1 MRCEQRFRSAWRVR
15 AAVAGATLATVLA
28 AASGVRAQPAMPARD
43 AAAKVD
49 FAAGA
54 ASARDL
60 IGALVAVDTTNPPGN
75 EARAVALG
83 KARLDAAGIPY
94 EVTEFAPG
102 RENLVARLA
111 GDGSA
116 KPLLLIAHIDV
127 VGTDGQDWS
136 TDPKKM
142 TEIGGYLVG
151 RGVADDFGM
160 AALALE
166 TLILL
171 KQQNV
176 PLARD
181 VILAWTGDEESG
193 GAGVRWI
200 LQNRPE
206 LIAAEIALNEGGGLS
221 LDEQGRPKLIQLQTA
236 EKQYQDF
243 TITAHGTTGHSS
255 VPRPDNAIYE
265 LAAGLAK
272 LATHRFTPRLLPVTR
287 AYFENRAPLEEPEVA
302 TAMRALASSEGVPPA
317 DALAVL
323 ERDPA
328 LAATVRTTCVAT
340 MLSGGTR
347 VNSLPAL
354 ATANVNCRIL
364 PGETVADVQRE
375 IERVL
380 GAPRLEVKPTNE
392 FGFGEPSDL
401 NGAGPL
407 AIRAVTEQMF
417 PGLPIVPFMSRG
429 ATDSRFLRANGM
441 QAYGINPIGMSQEDE
456 GRMHGVDER
465 IPAASLQPGLE
476 FLYRLVLELAAKKS

>member
-1 MRCEQRFRSAWRVR
+1 MTMRRTTVLL
-15 AAVAGATLATVLA
+15 AALLATCA
-28 AASGVRAQPAMPARD
+28 AAHAQPDMPARD
-43 AAAKVD
+43 AAKKVD

-54 ASARDL
+54 AAVRDL
-60 IGALVAVDTTNPPGN
+60 LGALVAADTTNPPGN
-75 EARAVALG
+75 EARAVALA
-83 KARLDAAGIPY
+83 KERLEKAGIPF

-102 RENLVARLA
+102 RENLVARLK
-111 GDGSA
+111 GDGSQ
-116 KPLLLIAHIDV
+116 KPLLLIAHVDV

-136 TDPKKM
+136 TDPRKM

-160 AALALE
+160 AALALQ

-176 PLARD
+176 PLTRD
-181 VILAWTGDEESG
+181 VIVAWTGDEESG

-200 LQNRPE
+200 LEHRPE
-206 LIAAEIALNEGGGLS
+206 LLDADIALNEGGGLS
-221 LDEQGRPKLIQLQTA
+221 LDEHGRPKLIQLQTA

-255 VPRPDNAIYE
+255 VPRDDNAIYE
-265 LAAGLAK
+265 LSAGLAK
-272 LATHRFTPRLLPVTR
+272 LATHAFQPRLLPVTR
-287 AYFENRAPLEEPEVA
+287 AYFANRAPLEEPELA
-302 TAMRALASSEGVPPA
+302 AAMRTLAAVDGAPPA

-323 ERDPA
+323 DKDPA

-347 VNSLPAL
+347 VNALPAK

-364 PGETVADVQRE
+364 PGESVADVQSTLQRA
-375 IERVL
+375 L
-380 GAPRLEVKPTNE
+380 GDPKLEVVPTNE
-392 FGFGEPSDL
+392 FGFGQPSDL
-401 NGAGPL
+401 NGAAPL
-407 AIRAVTEQMF
+407 AIRAVTEQMW

-429 ATDSRFLRANGM
+429 ATDSRFLRAKGIDS
-441 QAYGINPIGMSQEDE
+441 YGINPIGLSDDDE
-456 GRMHGVDER
+456 NRMHGIDER

>member
-1 MRCEQRFRSAWRVR
+1 MRHIAIVFSALL
-15 AAVAGATLATVLA
+15 ATCAVAH
-28 AASGVRAQPAMPARD
+28 AQPEMPPRD
-43 AAAKVD
+43 AAKKVD
-49 FAAGA
+49 FAGGA
-54 ASARDL
+54 AAVRDL
-60 IGALVAVDTTNPPGN
+60 LGALVAADTTNPPGN

-83 KARLDAAGIPY
+83 KQRLEKAGIPF

-102 RENLVARLA
+102 RENLVARLKG
-111 GDGSA
+111 GDGSE
-116 KPLLLIAHIDV
+116 KPLLLIAHVDV

-136 TDPKKM
+136 TDPRKM

-160 AALALE
+160 AALALQ

-171 KQQNV
+171 KQNDV
-176 PLARD
+176 PLRRD
-181 VILAWTGDEESG
+181 VIVAWTGDEESG

-200 LQNRPE
+200 LEHKPE
-206 LIAAEIALNEGGGLS
+206 LLDAGIALNEGGGLS
-221 LDEQGRPKLIQLQTA
+221 LDEHGRPKLIQLQTA

-255 VPRPDNAIYE
+255 VPRNDNAIYA
-265 LAAGLAK
+265 LSAGLAK

-287 AYFENRAPLEEPEVA
+287 AYFTNRAPLEEPELA
-302 TAMRALASSEGVPPA
+302 AAMRTLAATDGPPPA

-323 ERDPA
+323 DEDPA

-347 VNSLPAL
+347 VNALPAK

-364 PGETVADVQRE
+364 PGESVADVQKE
-375 IERVL
+375 IQRAL
-380 GAPRLEVKPTNE
+380 GDPKLEVTPTNE
-392 FGFGEPSDL
+392 FGFGQPSDL
-401 NGAGPL
+401 NGAAPL
-407 AIRAVTEQMF
+407 AIRAVTEQMW

-429 ATDSRFLRANGM
+429 ATDSRFLRAKGID
-441 QAYGINPIGMSQEDE
+441 AYGINPIGLSDYDE
-456 GRMHGVDER
+456 SRMHGVDER